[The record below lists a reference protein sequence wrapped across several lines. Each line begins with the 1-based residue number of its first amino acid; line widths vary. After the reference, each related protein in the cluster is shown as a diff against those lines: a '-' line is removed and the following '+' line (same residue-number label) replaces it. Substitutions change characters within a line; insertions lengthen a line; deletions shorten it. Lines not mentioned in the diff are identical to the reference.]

1 MDKIF
6 GNKNEYYAGYYG
18 SRQEKMQKNYTEEID
33 GYYYKYLIDI
43 IISNDHHEYDEYTRE
58 EISIL
63 DVLSTISA
71 LFSPIKLVFS
81 FIYGFYYKIFN
92 NYKIIESILKR
103 KYNITN
109 QKKEL
114 KNFLDLK
121 DSSINDPNDNEKQEI
136 LIKTDLIEKNDDI
149 EESKEKEDDDD
160 S

>member
-1 MDKIF
+1 MK
-6 GNKNEYYAGYYG
+6 K
-18 SRQEKMQKNYTEEID
+18 
-33 GYYYKYLIDI
+33 
-43 IISNDHHEYDEYTRE
+43 
-58 EISIL
+58 
-63 DVLSTISA
+63 
-71 LFSPIKLVFS
+71 
-81 FIYGFYYKIFN
+81 
-92 NYKIIESILKR
+92 

-136 LIKTDLIEKNDDI
+136 KTDLIEKNDDI